1 VSASTRRR
9 SLPQSMPVWSLRGY
23 SNTKSPRSC
32 GPAQVRMTI
41 VGLTYVAE
49 EWSVDIYAPLD
60 YTVFL
65 PPGLYG

>member
-1 VSASTRRR
+1 
-9 SLPQSMPVWSLRGY
+9 
-23 SNTKSPRSC
+23 
-32 GPAQVRMTI
+32 MTI